1 MTGWVAVLVAFFAAV
16 NPAAVGLAAPA
27 PAGNPWRAAVVPF
40 ATAAAILVAAVAGAD
55 RLLDSLGIEP
65 ESFRTAAGLVM
76 AVAGGRMVWDPAPVA
91 AGRSWLGGAVPTGW
105 PWIANPA
112 TIVVAL
118 SFGADAGVTKAA
130 VAGLLAAA
138 AGALAAALPGR
149 SRTVLDAAARL
160 TGAGLVVMAAGLVV
174 SGIRSI

>member
-1 MTGWVAVLVAFFAAV
+1 
-16 NPAAVGLAAPA
+16 
-27 PAGNPWRAAVVPF
+27 
-40 ATAAAILVAAVAGAD
+40 VAAV
-55 RLLDSLGIEP
+55 
-65 ESFRTAAGLVM
+65 
-76 AVAGGRMVWDPAPVA
+76 
-91 AGRSWLGGAVPTGW
+91 RSWLGGAVPTGW

-112 TIVVAL
+112 AIVVAL

-149 SRTVLDAAARL
+149 SRTVLDGAARL
-160 TGAGLVVMAAGLVV
+160 TGAVLVVMAAGLVV